1 MKMSTRI
8 KKEHRKQ
15 ELELCK
21 SLLNSKFYDMKLH
34 MSIGRKEG
42 RKDGNQQKFSFFL
55 LETKK
60 FSSKSIGSA
69 FRRYHLICY
78 SKITISFSK
87 EKLD

>member
-15 ELELCK
+15 ELELCQ
-21 SLLNSKFYDMKLH
+21 SLLNSKFYDTKLH

-42 RKDGNQQKFSFFL
+42 RKEISKSFPSFCWKQ
-55 LETKK
+55 KK
-60 FSSKSIGSA
+60 FSSESIGSA

-78 SKITISFSK
+78 SKITINFSK
-87 EKLD
+87 KMLD

>member
-8 KKEHRKQ
+8 KKEHRNQ

-42 RKDGNQQKFSFFL
+42 RKSAKVFL
-55 LETKK
+55 LFAGNKK
-60 FSSKSIGSA
+60 
-69 FRRYHLICY
+69 
-78 SKITISFSK
+78 SF
-87 EKLD
+87 LQNL